1 MEGYLFMKRKIY
13 LIILSLTLIVA
24 TVACSG
30 KPPKEEFDKLAL
42 DEFHKNVCS
51 KNYCQSD
58 NDRLCSYVHYNNGNP
73 CTVFATLFY
82 FLGTEIVKN
91 EDKEN
96 VGKYPFAGKSYYL
109 LVIVHT
115 TKCSD
120 FNKESYK
127 KAFEDKVSKLKVED
141 FKNTDSINIEGP
153 DMPAMTDSKIY
164 SEQFKWDK
172 AAKSWQQQIN
182 E

>member
-1 MEGYLFMKRKIY
+1 MKKKIHF
-13 LIILSLTLIVA
+13 LILSLIFITAA
-24 TVACSG
+24 TACSA
-30 KPPKEEFDKLAL
+30 KPSKDGFDKFAL
-42 DEFHKNVCS
+42 DEFHKNVCL

-58 NDRLCSYVHYNNGNP
+58 NDRLCSYVHYNNGKP
-73 CTVFATLFY
+73 CSVFATLFY

-91 EDKEN
+91 ENREE
-96 VGKYPFAGKSYYL
+96 VGKYPFAGNSYYL
-109 LVIVHT
+109 LVTVHT

-127 KAFEDKVSKLKVED
+127 QAFEDKVSKLKIENL
-141 FKNTDSINIEGP
+141 KNTDSINIEGP
-153 DMPAMTDSKIY
+153 DVPPMSENKIY

-172 AAKSWQQQIN
+172 VTKRWQIQIN